1 MAKESEEEK
10 AQKYVNELHEKHVDA
25 GYQWL
30 NRDVADTYR
39 KKALMLG
46 TSPKDVGARRQLR
59 IELQQTYGLQEI
71 ESLNILNGYNVNDYI
86 LKYYRIEHKIP
97 TLRIR
102 PSKDD
107 WSDENDDDWS

>member
-10 AQKYVNELHEKHVDA
+10 AQKRVNELHKKHVEA

-30 NRDVADTYR
+30 DAKVVEIYH
-39 KKALMLG
+39 KKALSLS
-46 TSPKDVGARRQLR
+46 TSINDVGARRQLR
-59 IELQQTYGLQEI
+59 IELQQKYGLQEI
-71 ESLNILNGYNVNDYI
+71 EAVNILNGYNANDYI
-86 LKYYRIEHKIP
+86 TKYYRIEHKIP

-107 WSDENDDDWS
+107 FSDENDDDWS

>member
-10 AQKYVNELHEKHVDA
+10 AQKYVNHLYEKHVDA

-30 NRDVADTYR
+30 NQEVVDTYR
-39 KKALMLG
+39 QKALLLSA
-46 TSPKDVGARRQLR
+46 SPNDVGGRRQLR
-59 IELQQTYGLQEI
+59 IELQQKYGLQEV
-71 ESLNILNGYNVNDYI
+71 EAVNILNGHNVSDYL